1 MKGIKISVAAAW
13 VVLAMV
19 FTLAKAH
26 AQSEVTQTFTLKPGW
41 NAVYLEVQPDPRD
54 PATVFAGLGDLES
67 VWTWLSREST
77 AEFIQDPSEG
87 LYGQPG
93 WHAYFKVDQTDF
105 RSKLTNL
112 YAVLGNQAY
121 LFKMKDTAPAGGL
134 TWNITGAPSVR
145 KIRWLADSFNMV
157 GFHVDPGAP
166 PTFAAFFAPS
176 AAHAGQAVYRLNNA
190 SGRWEFVQ
198 NPAVANLKGGEAYWV
213 YCEGSSTYQG
223 PLRVDL
229 PMSDGLHYGASLTR
243 QIITLTN
250 LSSLSRTVTFALSGA
265 VVLYYREYDP
275 QQGYF
280 TWRPLGQMP
289 AIALQP
295 ESSQN
300 VWLEVRREQMGVGL
314 SEGLLEVTDD
324 KGIRIRVPV
333 SAERIQ

>member
-1 MKGIKISVAAAW
+1 MKRIRIPTIVAA
-13 VVLAMV
+13 LALS
-19 FTLAKAH
+19 LAITGSVAH
-26 AQSEVTQTFTLKPGW
+26 AQSKVTQTFTLKRGW
-41 NAVYLEVQPDPRD
+41 NAVFLEVQPEPRD
-54 PATVFAGLGDLES
+54 PATVFADLGDLES
-67 VWTWLSREST
+67 IWTWLSREST
-77 AEFIQDPSEG
+77 AEFIQDPSEA

-112 YAVLGNQAY
+112 HAVLGNQAY

-134 TWNITGAPSVR
+134 TWNITGAPSLR
-145 KIRWLADSFNMV
+145 KIRWVADSFNML
-157 GFHVDPGAP
+157 GFHLSPNNP

-176 AAHAGQAVYRLNNA
+176 ASHAGQAVYRLNNA
-190 SGRWEFVQ
+190 SGKWEFVQ
-198 NPAVANLKGGEAYWV
+198 NQAATTMRSGEAYWV

-250 LSSLSRTVTFALSGA
+250 LSTLSRTVTFVLSGA

-295 ESSQN
+295 ESSKN

-314 SEGLLEVTDD
+314 SEGLLEVTGD

-333 SAERIQ
+333 SAEKIQ